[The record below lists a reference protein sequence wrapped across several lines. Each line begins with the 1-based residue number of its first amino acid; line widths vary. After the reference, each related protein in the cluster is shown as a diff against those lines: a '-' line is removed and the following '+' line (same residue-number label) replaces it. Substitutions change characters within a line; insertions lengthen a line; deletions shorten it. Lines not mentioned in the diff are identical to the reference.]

1 GADQVLAYIAHR
13 QQQGIVTKEG
23 ERIGNVSNAQV
34 NRELEVLK
42 RCFSLAL
49 QHGKIFT
56 KPHIEMLKEAAPRAG
71 FLGREQVDAICAHL
85 SPELAAVIQFVFMTG
100 WRIPSEVLRLE
111 WRQASF
117 MKRWRRACVKAGCPG
132 RIPHDLRRSAVR
144 TFVRAG
150 VTEHV
155 AMQLSGH
162 KTPSVF
168 RRYNIISAADLSEA
182 AAKLDAA

>member
-1 GADQVLAYIAHR
+1 MQD
-13 QQQGIVTKEG
+13 IVNKEG

-85 SPELAAVIQFVFMTG
+85 SPELAAVIRFVLLRAWVFHPRRTS
-100 WRIPSEVLRLE
+100 SEPEPVLLE
-111 WRQASF
+111 QTR
-117 MKRWRRACVKAGCPG
+117 
-132 RIPHDLRRSAVR
+132 
-144 TFVRAG
+144 
-150 VTEHV
+150 
-155 AMQLSGH
+155 
-162 KTPSVF
+162 
-168 RRYNIISAADLSEA
+168 
-182 AAKLDAA
+182 